1 MLHREHRWAGSTKDA
16 PLSRGRYTVGHRS
29 LLPRSISSVLRLI
42 TLTFCRYTGRISSN
56 PLGGRPLTAV
66 SWSQPFLSP
75 IMPIVEALQIAKCVL
90 ISVDFSGL
98 VEKRMIGMRTCLA
111 LARRCLMVPA
121 LLVGCQDQP
130 VSPTKKITWLKDG
143 SEMVL
148 IPADVCQD

>member
-98 VEKRMIGMRTCLA
+98 VEKRMIGMRTYPA
-111 LARRCLMVPA
+111 LARRCLMVLPFWWGVRISRFH
-121 LLVGCQDQP
+121 LPRKSLGRKTTPRWC
-130 VSPTKKITWLKDG
+130 
-143 SEMVL
+143 
-148 IPADVCQD
+148 

>member
-1 MLHREHRWAGSTKDA
+1 MLHREHRWTGSTKDA
-16 PLSRGRYTVGHRS
+16 PLGRGRYTVGHRS

-56 PLGGRPLTAV
+56 PLGDGPLTTV

-75 IMPIVEALQIAKCVL
+75 IMPIVEALQIAKCVF

-98 VEKRMIGMRTCLA
+98 VEKRMIGMRSMSSFSPSLFDG
-111 LARRCLMVPA
+111 VA

-130 VSPTKKITWLKDG
+130 VSPTKKITWQKDD

-148 IPADVCQD
+148 ITADVCQD

>member
-16 PLSRGRYTVGHRS
+16 PLGRGRYTVGHRS

-75 IMPIVEALQIAKCVL
+75 IMPIVEALQIAKCVF

-98 VEKRMIGMRTCLA
+98 VEKQMIGMRTSPA
-111 LARRCLMVPA
+111 LARRSLMVLA
-121 LLVGCQDQP
+121 LLVGRQDQP
-130 VSPTKKITWLKDG
+130 VSPTKKITWQKDD

-148 IPADVCQD
+148 IPADGCQD